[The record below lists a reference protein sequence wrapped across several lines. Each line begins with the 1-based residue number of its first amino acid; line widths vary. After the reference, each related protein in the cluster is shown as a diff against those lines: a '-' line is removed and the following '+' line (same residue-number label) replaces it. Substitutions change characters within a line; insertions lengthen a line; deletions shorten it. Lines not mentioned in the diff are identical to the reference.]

1 MALVLRGGLIM
12 TPTRDDVRVGRGT
25 IVVDGDRIAR
35 VEWDGGRPIEAV
47 PGARII
53 DAGDRIVIPGLVD
66 AHAHFYGSL
75 IPGLVDRLPLDMR
88 MPYLGAC
95 LEGWEARDH
104 ELATLLGAA
113 RMLRNGTTTVLEN
126 VLQAIGATE
135 PLIRA
140 LVQSG
145 MRAVVGPM
153 ITDRAYHDVMPEFV
167 TRLPESLRRDVVGTT
182 GTVVPPKE
190 MVDVCRALA
199 ARWHGAEG
207 RISFCLSPAMPHR
220 CSDGLL
226 TLIAEAAAI
235 DRLVVHTHLLETR
248 AQAALARRLWGH
260 TMVEHLHALGLLR
273 EGFSGAHAVW
283 LTDRDIDLMAE
294 SGAAISHNPLSN
306 LYLGSGIARVPR
318 LLERGVAVGIG
329 SDGPN
334 CGSTTSLVEIMKLA
348 AIVHRLGEADS
359 RRWPSA
365 ADAFRMATLGGAR
378 AVGLAH
384 EVGSIEVGKKAD
396 LVLLDRAAPSLVP
409 LNDPVMQ
416 LVYGETGSAVR
427 TVIVNGEIVV
437 EDGHSTRLDVRA
449 LLAEAA
455 ERGDRLAARI
465 RPALADVARL
475 EPYLRQAY
483 LDLLAAFDAGERSS
497 GG

>member
-1 MALVLRGGLIM
+1 MALVLHGGLIV
-12 TPTRDDVRVGRGT
+12 TPTRDDVRVGRGR
-25 IVVDGDRIAR
+25 IVVDGDRLAR
-35 VEWDGGRPIEAV
+35 VDWTDGAPSPPSPADRV
-47 PGARII
+47 I
-53 DAGDRIVIPGLVD
+53 DATDRIVIPGLVD

-95 LEGWEARDH
+95 LEGWEERDH
-104 ELATLLGAA
+104 ALATLLGAA

-126 VLQAIGATE
+126 VLQGIDATE
-135 PLIRA
+135 PVIRA

-153 ITDRAYHDVMPEFV
+153 IGDRAYHDVMLDFV
-167 TRLPESLRRDVVGTT
+167 TRLPEPLRGEVVGAT
-182 GTVVPPKE
+182 GAVMPPKE

-207 RISFCLSPAMPHR
+207 RISFCLSPTMPHR

-226 TLIAEAAAI
+226 TLIAEAAAV
-235 DRLVVHTHLLETR
+235 DRLTVHTHLLETR
-248 AQAALARRLWGH
+248 AQAAVARRLWGH
-260 TMVEHLHALGLLR
+260 TMVEHIHTLGLLR

-348 AIVHRLGEADS
+348 ATVHRLGEPDG

-378 AVGLAH
+378 ALGLAH
-384 EVGSIEVGKKAD
+384 EVGSIEVGKRAD
-396 LVLLDRAAPSLVP
+396 LVLLDARTPSLVP

-427 TVIVNGEIVV
+427 TVLVNGEIVV
-437 EDGHSTRLDVRA
+437 EDGRPTRLDVSA
-449 LLAEAA
+449 LVAEAA
-455 ERGDRLAARI
+455 ERGARLAARI
-465 RPALADVARL
+465 RPALAGVSRL

-483 LDLLAAFDAGERSS
+483 LDLLAAFETGERSR
-497 GG
+497 G